1 MAIEDS
7 FRFHGAVD
15 LVVAGVH
22 LSLAGLTLLHGRR
35 TALGPPLLALC
46 LAMAGWATGGGLSEL
61 TGGRAWHALDLALL
75 PLILPLALWL
85 VVAFVGRIRRSR
97 LAVLGFGVVFPVACW
112 LELVRR
118 DTRVRPFIVGSA
130 LVLAVAVRL
139 LTRHLRDTTDRVER
153 SRARILLA
161 AFAIGCLF
169 GPLDFLEGRHHA
181 LRLGNLAVLLSSLL
195 LAVGTVRFALLGTVV
210 TPGALLIAVLLATG
224 VAGSVAVALG
234 AGGVQPAAVAL
245 SAALAGALVLFLMRR
260 ALEELARER
269 ERRAQLM
276 TLGLFASQMSHD
288 LRNPLAALKATVQ
301 FMQGELAR
309 AQSLPHYAAELE
321 RMGWQVGR
329 IERLVTEYDRLG
341 RVEVQPVRRALNDVV
356 ARATATSGA
365 GGSCRPVSQDLATD
379 LPLLELDEDLV
390 AAAVENAV
398 RNAGEALRDGG
409 QVRVS
414 TRLRRERGA
423 SAEVEVELVV
433 EDDGIGMDARAL
445 ERAFEPFFTT
455 KSGGTGL
462 GLPFIRRVMEAHGGT
477 ARLSSQPQTGTRL
490 ELVFPVPSSRS

>member
-1 MAIEDS
+1 MGMEHT

-35 TALGPPLLALC
+35 TSLGPPLLALC

-85 VVAFVGRIRRSR
+85 VVAFVGRMRRAR
-97 LAVLGFGVVFPVACW
+97 LALVAFGLLFPAACW
-112 LELVRR
+112 IELVRR
-118 DTRVRPFIVGSA
+118 DTRVRPFVAGSA
-130 LVLAVAVRL
+130 LVLIVSIRL
-139 LTRHLRDTTDRVER
+139 LTRHMRETTDRLER
-153 SRARILLA
+153 SRAGILLA

-169 GPLDFLEGRHHA
+169 GPLDFLEGSYQA

-224 VAGSVAVALG
+224 VAGTVAVALG
-234 AGGVQPAAVAL
+234 AGGVRPAAVAL

-276 TLGLFASQMSHD
+276 TLGLFAQQMSHD
-288 LRNPLAALKATVQ
+288 LRNPLAALKGTVQ
-301 FMQGELAR
+301 LLQGELGR
-309 AQSLPHYAAELE
+309 AQPLPQYAGDLE
-321 RMGWQVGR
+321 RMAWQIGR

-341 RVEVQPVRRALNDVV
+341 RVEAHPTRRALNDLV
-356 ARATATSGA
+356 ARAAATL
-365 GGSCRPVSQDLATD
+365 GGSGPGRPLSQDLATD

-398 RNAGEALRDGG
+398 RNAREALGDSGE
-409 QVRVS
+409 VRVS
-414 TRLRRERGA
+414 THLRLARGA
-423 SAEVEVELVV
+423 SPHVELVV
-433 EDDGIGMDARAL
+433 EDTGIGMDARVV

-477 ARLSSQPQTGTRL
+477 ARLRSQPQAGTRL
-490 ELVFPVPSSRS
+490 ELVFPVPPARA